1 MRTSITHPLRV
12 DWLPLEGDKGCIG
25 MTLCPGKYQPV
36 AQTGSWDRQLALDVE
51 TLVEYNTDLLVS
63 LITDE
68 DMEVLRVTDLP
79 HVVNANGI
87 DWAHLPF
94 ADSTAPTTEW
104 LEQAEP
110 VFNRILTSITEGERV
125 VVHCMG
131 GLSRA
136 GTFVAIYLYRRG
148 LTMEEAIERTSKYA
162 LCLSKSEKQCVQQGL
177 SHLHELTK
185 LFLGP
190 ENIDYTAYGFQLW
203 LKHILSRKSAENL
216 FPKVLA

>member
-1 MRTSITHPLRV
+1 
-12 DWLPLEGDKGCIG
+12 

-51 TLVEYNTDLLVS
+51 TLDEYNTDLLVS

-68 DMEVLRVTDLP
+68 DMEVLRVIDLP

-125 VVHCMG
+125 VIHCMG

-136 GTFVAIYLYRRG
+136 GTFVAIYFYRRG
-148 LTMEEAIERTSKYA
+148 LTMEEAITKVRLERSPA
-162 LCLSKSEKQCVQQGL
+162 CINVQQ
-177 SHLHELTK
+177 EEF
-185 LFLGP
+185 LF
-190 ENIDYTAYGFQLW
+190 
-203 LKHILSRKSAENL
+203 
-216 FPKVLA
+216 KVERNQVHN